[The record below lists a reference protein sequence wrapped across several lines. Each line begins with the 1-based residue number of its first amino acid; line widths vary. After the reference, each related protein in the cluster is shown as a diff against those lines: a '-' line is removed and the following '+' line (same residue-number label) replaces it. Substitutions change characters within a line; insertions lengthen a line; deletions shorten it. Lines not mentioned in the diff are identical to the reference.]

1 LLEAGAVLAY
11 VFRLCRRFAGKDPK
25 GPQSGMKTVGVAVI
39 GFGTGGSGVVKLL
52 LDDGDRLAATT
63 GCRLVLRHVCDKD
76 LTRPRNVQVPPKLLT
91 DDLERVVGD
100 PEVAIV
106 VETVGGTTFAV
117 DLMKRLLASG
127 KDVVTANKAALA
139 ERGSELFAA
148 ARQAGRS
155 ISFEASVA
163 AGIPIIRAIRDG
175 LLANRISEVVG
186 ILNGTSNY
194 ILTRMTSTGASY
206 AEALKE
212 AQARGYA
219 EANPHLDV
227 SGEDARHKLAILG
240 GLAFGANVRF
250 EDVYVEGVENVDPQ
264 DITFG
269 GRLGYVLK
277 LLAIGRYVDGA
288 LSLRVH
294 PTFVPAASPLAAVA
308 GANNAVLVRGHAV
321 GSTFYYG
328 PGAGQMPTASS
339 IVADLVDAALGR
351 ARTTFES
358 VAWLAGRGEAL
369 PPKPIREILTRY
381 YLRFDVLD
389 EPGVLAALAG
399 VLGRHR
405 ISVSS
410 VLQEESSDPASVP
423 VVVTTHRAPEGNFL
437 AAIEEVRRLPALVGR
452 AVGIRML
459 DSAEET
465 GA

>member
-1 LLEAGAVLAY
+1 
-11 VFRLCRRFAGKDPK
+11 
-25 GPQSGMKTVGVAVI
+25 MKTVGVAVI
-39 GFGTGGSGVVKLL
+39 GFGTVGSGVVRLL
-52 LDDGDRLAATT
+52 LEEGDRLAAAT
-63 GCRLVLRHVCDKD
+63 GCRLVLRHVCDVD
-76 LTRPRNVQVPPKLLT
+76 LARPRDVQVPPGVLT
-91 DDLERVVGD
+91 DDIERAIGD
-100 PEVAIV
+100 PEVRIA

-117 DLMKRLLASG
+117 DLMKRLLAAG

-139 ERGSELFAA
+139 ERGPELFAA
-148 ARQAGRS
+148 AREAHRS

-175 LLANRISEVVG
+175 LVANRIREVIG
-186 ILNGTSNY
+186 ILNGTCNY

-206 AEALKE
+206 EEALRE

-219 EANPHLDV
+219 EADPHLDV

-240 GLAFGANVRF
+240 GLAFGTRVRL
-250 EDVYVEGVENVDPQ
+250 EDVYVEGIAGVDPQ

-277 LLAIGRYVDGA
+277 LLAIGRVIDGS

-294 PTFVPAASPLAAVA
+294 PTFVPKSSPLATVA
-308 GANNAVLVRGHAV
+308 EAYNAVLVRGHAV
-321 GSTFYYG
+321 GDTFYYG

-351 ARTTFES
+351 AGTTFES
-358 VAWLAGRGEAL
+358 VAWLAGRSAAM
-369 PPKPIREILTRY
+369 PVKPIREVETRY

-389 EPGVLAALAG
+389 EPGVLGSLAG
-399 VLGRHR
+399 ILGRHR
-405 ISVSS
+405 ISVAS

-423 VVVTTHRAPEGNFL
+423 VVVTTHRAPEGSFVS
-437 AAIEEVRRLPALVGR
+437 AIEEVRRLPALVGR

-459 DSAEET
+459 EPGEE
-465 GA
+465 AAR